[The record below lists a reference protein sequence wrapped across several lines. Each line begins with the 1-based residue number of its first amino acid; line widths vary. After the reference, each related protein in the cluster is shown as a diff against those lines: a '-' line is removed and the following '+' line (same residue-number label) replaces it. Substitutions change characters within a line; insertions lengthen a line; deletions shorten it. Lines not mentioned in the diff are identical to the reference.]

1 MFQPDFHSEPNQP
14 NKLNNIIKVIGVGGG
29 GGNAV
34 NHMYRE
40 GIEGVDF
47 FICNTDNQ
55 ALRHSQVP
63 NKIQLGN
70 ELTAGLGAGSDPNMG
85 AKAAEESKADIQR
98 MLGDGTRMI
107 FLTAGMGGG
116 TGTGAVP
123 IIAKF
128 AKEMGILTV
137 GIVTTPFSDEGPIRI
152 KQAQQGIN
160 DLKPHVDALISISN
174 DRIVDM
180 FGDLSFLEAFSKAD
194 DVLCTA
200 ARGIAEIIFKTG
212 HLNVDFN
219 DVKTAMQ
226 GSGQA
231 LMGTGTAAGEN
242 RAELAVRAA
251 LNSPLLDSTRIFG
264 AKHLLINLTYG
275 TKAPTMSET
284 RIITSYLQE
293 EAGNNALLKM
303 GITLE
308 PALEDKIS
316 VTVIATGF
324 EEANTVK
331 KEVVSDQLIEEV
343 AQTQTFTPT
352 DLPLE
357 IEDATFET
365 SSPTNQSNAQ
375 SVNQSINPIVNQSN
389 HSQEPIQSPQPT
401 METKPVAPQ
410 AKENTPSVE
419 DLFKTQTIRNQ
430 QLHLNYQQSTVQSL
444 SRENKANIHDNDM
457 DIPAYRR
464 RNIELVTAPP
474 SSQVEV
480 SRLTIQGVENHSKE
494 NDYTVQPNRMLHD
507 NVD

>member
-14 NKLNNIIKVIGVGGG
+14 NTLNNIIKVIGVGGG

-34 NHMYRE
+34 NHMYKE

-55 ALRHSQVP
+55 ALRHSSVP

-70 ELTAGLGAGSDPNMG
+70 ELTAGLGAGSDPTMG

-137 GIVTTPFSDEGPIRI
+137 GIVTVPFSDEGPVRL
-152 KQAQQGIN
+152 KQAQQGIS
-160 DLKPHVDALISISN
+160 DLKPFVDALITISN

-303 GITLE
+303 GITLDHS
-308 PALEDKIS
+308 LEDKIS

-324 EEANTVK
+324 EEITT
-331 KEVVSDQLIEEV
+331 EERIEQTSHLIEEV
-343 AQTQTFTPT
+343 SPVSSFVPT
-352 DLPLE
+352 DRPLE
-357 IEDATFET
+357 IEDALDSEPMPEIAVRK
-365 SSPTNQSNAQ
+365 SDSAPKIESEYNNKSNIEPTTIA
-375 SVNQSINPIVNQSN
+375 
-389 HSQEPIQSPQPT
+389 
-401 METKPVAPQ
+401 A
-410 AKENTPSVE
+410 PSVE
-419 DLFKTQTIRNQ
+419 DLFRTQVSRNS
-430 QLHLNYQQSTVQSL
+430 QLNFNYQQPSSLSL
-444 SRENKANIHDNDM
+444 SRENKASIHDNDM
-457 DIPAYRR
+457 DIPAYLR
-464 RNIELVTAPP
+464 RNVELVSAPP
-474 SSQVEV
+474 SSAVEV
-480 SRLTIQGVENHSKE
+480 NRLTIQENQNPNTE
-494 NDYTVQPNRMLHD
+494 NNFTVQPNRMLHD

>member
-55 ALRHSQVP
+55 ALRHSPVP

-137 GIVTTPFSDEGPIRI
+137 GIVTIPFSDEGPVRI
-152 KQAQQGIN
+152 KQAQQGIA

-308 PALEDKIS
+308 PTLEDKIS

-324 EEANTVK
+324 EEVTAVQ
-331 KEVVSDQLIEEV
+331 KEVYTDQLIEEV
-343 AQTQTFTPT
+343 AQTQTFVPT
-352 DLPLE
+352 ELPLE
-357 IEDATFET
+357 IEDASFET
-365 SSPTNQSNAQ
+365 PSR
-375 SVNQSINPIVNQSN
+375 
-389 HSQEPIQSPQPT
+389 EPAREPAREPMVAKT
-401 METKPVAPQ
+401 EPVMESKPVTV
-410 AKENTPSVE
+410 KENINTPSLE
-419 DLFKTQTIRNQ
+419 DLFKTQSNRNS
-430 QLHLNYQQSTVQSL
+430 QLHLNYQQPAVQSL
-444 SRENKANIHDNDM
+444 SRENKASIHDNDM
-457 DIPAYRR
+457 DIPAYLR
-464 RNIELVTAPP
+464 RNVELVSAPP
-474 SSQVEV
+474 SSAVEV
-480 SRLTIQGVENHSKE
+480 SRLTIQGAETQSKD
-494 NDYTVQPNRMLHD
+494 NNFTVQPNRMLHD

>member
-1 MFQPDFHSEPNQP
+1 MFQPEFHSEPNQS

-55 ALRHSQVP
+55 ALRHSPVP

-137 GIVTTPFSDEGPIRI
+137 GIVTIPFSDEGPVRL
-152 KQAQQGIN
+152 KQAQQGIA

-251 LNSPLLDSTRIFG
+251 LNSPLLDSTRILG

-308 PALEDKIS
+308 PSLEDKIS

-324 EEANTVK
+324 EEVTAVQKETPTSQLME
-331 KEVVSDQLIEEV
+331 EVV
-343 AQTQTFTPT
+343 QTQSFVPT

-357 IEDATFET
+357 IEDASFEI
-365 SSPTNQSNAQ
+365 P
-375 SVNQSINPIVNQSN
+375 VKEPIVSK
-389 HSQEPIQSPQPT
+389 SEPIMESKPT
-401 METKPVAPQ
+401 SAPT
-410 AKENTPSVE
+410 AVPTSVPESLNAPSLE
-419 DLFKTQTIRNQ
+419 DLFKTQISRNA
-430 QLHLNYQQSTVQSL
+430 QLHLNYQQHPSQSL
-444 SRENKANIHDNDM
+444 SRENKASIHDNDM
-457 DIPAYRR
+457 DIPAYLR
-464 RNIELVTAPP
+464 RNVELVSAPP
-474 SSQVEV
+474 SSAMEV
-480 SRLTIQGVENHSKE
+480 NRLTIQGTETQTKDNNFS
-494 NDYTVQPNRMLHD
+494 VQPNRMLHD

>member
-1 MFQPDFHSEPNQP
+1 MFQPEFHSEPNQS
-14 NKLNNIIKVIGVGGG
+14 NTLNNIIKVIGVGGG

-55 ALRHSQVP
+55 ALRHSPVP

-70 ELTAGLGAGSDPNMG
+70 ELTAGLGAGSDPIMG

-128 AKEMGILTV
+128 AKEMDILTV
-137 GIVTTPFSDEGPIRI
+137 GIVTIPFSDEGPVRL
-152 KQAQQGIN
+152 KQAEKGIAE
-160 DLKPHVDALISISN
+160 LKPHVDALISISN

-308 PALEDKIS
+308 PSLEDKIS

-324 EEANTVK
+324 EESTTIK
-331 KEVVSDQLIEEV
+331 KETVTDQLIEEV
-343 AQTQTFTPT
+343 AETQPFVPT

-357 IEDATFET
+357 IEDATFEAPV
-365 SSPTNQSNAQ
+365 SE
-375 SVNQSINPIVNQSN
+375 SINIKSEPLKIQNTASA
-389 HSQEPIQSPQPT
+389 SEPI
-401 METKPVAPQ
+401 AP
-410 AKENTPSVE
+410 APSVE
-419 DLFKTQTIRNQ
+419 DLFKTQTIRNS
-430 QLHLNYQQSTVQSL
+430 QLNFNYQHTPSQSL
-444 SRENKANIHDNDM
+444 SRENKASIHENDM
-457 DIPAYRR
+457 DIPAYLR
-464 RNIELVTAPP
+464 RNVELVTAPP
-474 SSQVEV
+474 SNAVEV
-480 SRLTIQGVENHSKE
+480 SRLTIQGAESQTKE
-494 NDYTVQPNRMLHD
+494 NTYSVQPNRMLHD

>member
-14 NKLNNIIKVIGVGGG
+14 NTLNNIIKVIGVGGG

-34 NHMYRE
+34 NHMYKE

-55 ALRHSQVP
+55 ALRHSSVP

-70 ELTAGLGAGSDPNMG
+70 ELTAGLGAGSDPTMG

-137 GIVTTPFSDEGPIRI
+137 GIVTVPFSDEGPVRL
-152 KQAQQGIN
+152 KQAQQGIS
-160 DLKPHVDALISISN
+160 DLKPFVDALITISN

-303 GITLE
+303 GITLDHS
-308 PALEDKIS
+308 LEDKIS

-324 EEANTVK
+324 EEITT
-331 KEVVSDQLIEEV
+331 EERIEQTSHLIEEV
-343 AQTQTFTPT
+343 SPVSSFVPT
-352 DLPLE
+352 DHPLE
-357 IEDATFET
+357 IEDALDSEPMPEIAVRK
-365 SSPTNQSNAQ
+365 SDSAPKIESEYNNKSNIEPTTIA
-375 SVNQSINPIVNQSN
+375 
-389 HSQEPIQSPQPT
+389 
-401 METKPVAPQ
+401 A
-410 AKENTPSVE
+410 PSVE
-419 DLFKTQTIRNQ
+419 DLFRTQVSRNS
-430 QLHLNYQQSTVQSL
+430 QLNFNYQQPSSLSL
-444 SRENKANIHDNDM
+444 SRENKASIHDNDM
-457 DIPAYRR
+457 DIPAYLR
-464 RNIELVTAPP
+464 RNVELVSAPP
-474 SSQVEV
+474 SSAVEV
-480 SRLTIQGVENHSKE
+480 NRLTIQENQNSNTE
-494 NDYTVQPNRMLHD
+494 NNFTVQPNRMLHD

>member
-14 NKLNNIIKVIGVGGG
+14 NKVNNIIKVIGVGGG

-55 ALRHSQVP
+55 ALRHSPVP

-137 GIVTTPFSDEGPIRI
+137 GIVTIPFSDEGPVRI
-152 KQAQQGIN
+152 KQAQQGIA

-251 LNSPLLDSTRIFG
+251 LNSPLLDSTRILG

-324 EEANTVK
+324 EEVTSVQK
-331 KEVVSDQLIEEV
+331 ETSTSQLMEEVV
-343 AQTQTFTPT
+343 QTQSFVPT

-357 IEDATFET
+357 IEDASFET
-365 SSPTNQSNAQ
+365 PVKEPVVSKP
-375 SVNQSINPIVNQSN
+375 
-389 HSQEPIQSPQPT
+389 EPIMESKPT
-401 METKPVAPQ
+401 AVSEPIA
-410 AKENTPSVE
+410 TPSLE
-419 DLFKTQTIRNQ
+419 DLFKTQSSRNS
-430 QLHLNYQQSTVQSL
+430 QLHLNYQQPPVQSL
-444 SRENKANIHDNDM
+444 SRENKASIHDNDM
-457 DIPAYRR
+457 DIPAYLR
-464 RNIELVTAPP
+464 RNVELVSAPP
-474 SSQVEV
+474 SSAVEV
-480 SRLTIQGVENHSKE
+480 SRLTIQGTETQSKD
-494 NDYTVQPNRMLHD
+494 NNFTVQPNRMLHD

>member
-55 ALRHSQVP
+55 ALRHSPVP

-137 GIVTTPFSDEGPIRI
+137 GIVTIPFSDEGPVRI
-152 KQAQQGIN
+152 KQAQQGIA

-251 LNSPLLDSTRIFG
+251 LNSPLLDSTRILG

-324 EEANTVK
+324 EEVTTIQ
-331 KEVVSDQLIEEV
+331 KETPTNQLIEEV
-343 AQTQTFTPT
+343 VQTQSFVPT

-357 IEDATFET
+357 IEDASFET
-365 SSPTNQSNAQ
+365 P
-375 SVNQSINPIVNQSN
+375 VKEPVIPKP
-389 HSQEPIQSPQPT
+389 EPILVS
-401 METKPVAPQ
+401 KPAAVSEPIA
-410 AKENTPSVE
+410 TPSLE
-419 DLFKTQTIRNQ
+419 DLFKTQSSRNS
-430 QLHLNYQQSTVQSL
+430 QLHLNYQQPPVQSL
-444 SRENKANIHDNDM
+444 SRENKASIHDNDM
-457 DIPAYRR
+457 DIPAYLR
-464 RNIELVTAPP
+464 RNVELVSAPP
-474 SSQVEV
+474 SSAVEV
-480 SRLTIQGVENHSKE
+480 SRLTIQGTETQSKDT
-494 NDYTVQPNRMLHD
+494 NFTVQPNRMLHD